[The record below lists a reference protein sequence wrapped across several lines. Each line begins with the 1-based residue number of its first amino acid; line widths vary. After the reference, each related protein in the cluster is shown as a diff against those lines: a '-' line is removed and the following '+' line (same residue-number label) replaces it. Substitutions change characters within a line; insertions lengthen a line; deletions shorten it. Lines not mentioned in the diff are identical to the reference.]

1 MCIQR
6 LIRNL
11 MTITATLTAHSA
23 SQLHGPSFV
32 VVYTET
38 SRFLFI
44 TTFLA
49 NVNLIGTT
57 AKTLIRVLDGEIS
70 INTASAAA
78 RYTFIAFFSSS
89 KSGRIYVTNIR
100 LGKGPFIDE
109 EVSSFNQHKICATG
123 RLLVHSS

>member
-1 MCIQR
+1 
-6 LIRNL
+6 

-49 NVNLIGTT
+49 NVNLIGTA

-78 RYTFIAFFSSS
+78 RYTFIAFFQVR
-89 KSGRIYVTNIR
+89 KAAGFMLRTSGW
-100 LGKGPFIDE
+100 GKGP
-109 EVSSFNQHKICATG
+109 SSTKK
-123 RLLVHSS
+123 